1 MQDEREVVCNIVKTK
16 SKHVAS
22 DAEYQRRMEPSGTRQ
37 RYMMSLLTRWN
48 YCQYSEEEQDNNNS
62 GLEGT

>member
-1 MQDEREVVCNIVKTK
+1 MKDEREVVCNIVKAK
-16 SKHVAS
+16 GKHVAS

-37 RYMMSLLTRWN
+37 RYMMSLLTRRK
-48 YCQYSEEEQDNNNS
+48 YCQYNKEEQDNNNS